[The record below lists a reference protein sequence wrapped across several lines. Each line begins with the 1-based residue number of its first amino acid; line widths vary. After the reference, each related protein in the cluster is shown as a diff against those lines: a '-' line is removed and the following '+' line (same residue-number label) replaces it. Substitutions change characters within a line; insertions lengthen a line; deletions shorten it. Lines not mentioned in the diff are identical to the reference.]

1 MAAQRFIP
9 AGRTALVQPAT
20 SQRDPE
26 RQNVDPGVA
35 QVALQVQTEY
45 AHNPYPRIT
54 TTILNSGQVVHK
66 VEKKLDRAV
75 QSLEEQQ
82 RVEGML
88 NHQHSEVVAIL
99 KRQQGHALVSREDA
113 QEAPVKSTSIV
124 ERLRAIPGSEHI
136 FRLDNKGDFIGR
148 ATETQFRKSFKSVFK
163 NLPSLMEVFA
173 ELAGDFSQPQRQ
185 SGVCEV
191 ERDRL
196 YFASTGSECIFITVR
211 RVDRD
216 TDYEKAIKEVIS
228 DTGVAGFSRCARFP

>member
-20 SQRDPE
+20 GQTDSE
-26 RQNVDPGVA
+26 RQNAGSGRT

-66 VEKKLDRAV
+66 VEKKLDRTV

-82 RVEGML
+82 LVEGML
-88 NHQHSEVVAIL
+88 NHQHSEVLAIL
-99 KRQQGHALVSREDA
+99 KRQQGHASAGRETA
-113 QEAPVKSTSIV
+113 QEAPVKPASIV

-136 FRLDNKGDFIGR
+136 FRLDNKGNFIGR
-148 ATETQFRKSFKSVFK
+148 ATKTQFRKSFKAVFK
-163 NLPSLMEVFA
+163 NLPALMEVFA
-173 ELAGDFSQPQRQ
+173 ELAGDFPQPRRQ

-216 TDYEKAIKEVIS
+216 TDYEKAIKEAI
-228 DTGVAGFSRCARFP
+228 DDAGVAGISRCARFP